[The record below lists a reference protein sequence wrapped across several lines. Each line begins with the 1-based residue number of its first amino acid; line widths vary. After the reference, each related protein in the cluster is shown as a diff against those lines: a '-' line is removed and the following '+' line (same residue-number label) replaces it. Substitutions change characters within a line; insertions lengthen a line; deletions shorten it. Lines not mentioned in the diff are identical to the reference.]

1 MDCGLNMDIR
11 NSDKTSFVGR
21 TNYFTELNSAWI
33 DYKVFG
39 IYGLKAIGKSSYFKH
54 FLKFKR
60 GEAHF
65 FDLTTKQT
73 IRSLYI
79 SICSSF
85 AEKPDELAICCSNNY
100 WIEHILDIIQEVPK
114 DVTIVFDNA
123 EDVIDGPLVEKFL
136 RLCTTLIEHS
146 KAKIVITSTTKVI
159 FTKHSNIYFTQEIL
173 PLTPDESKILFSVA
187 APDVDLGSYRDTI
200 VELSEGL
207 PLLILLIA
215 SELEAD
221 GGHVSPEE
229 MVGLLLECRLQTIS
243 NSHAHTRVD
252 VLYRCFILRLQEV
265 HRDYLVTLDYIP
277 GSFTSRH
284 ATILLDVGTEAKT
297 KQFAL
302 KPIRDRHMLRYE
314 SDSRRFN
321 IQGILREVITT
332 NFVIKNLAD
341 VKSRYIRLFCGVMK
355 DIADKMGTSEYT
367 KAIAEFSM
375 EQPNLR
381 KLLWEV
387 DDTKQD
393 TYHFFIEIASSCT
406 ELIEKYMA
414 DQSDAFYGGCL
425 ELADKYGKDKD
436 KVSVY
441 IAVGSVET
449 LTKGNL
455 QVGEKNFLKALR
467 VLKKYE
473 DKHQMAVV
481 YKKLGWIAFKQGF
494 CARAVELCQ
503 KSLGIFQL
511 GRDEY
516 ELITLENLSIMA
528 SAWTVLGEFDLA
540 EKYHNC
546 CLKRR
551 ERRFGKT
558 SAAVGKSLN
567 NIGILFEKKGN
578 HQKAY
583 TLFMKGLNMKR
594 IGQTETLSI
603 VYSLSNV
610 ANCLINIGRSDEAH
624 EHIDEAIDI
633 LNKERVPMLDG
644 LSLVRHTKGKI
655 YAKENRFKEAYSA
668 FSESINISR
677 TSELKGFVWMERL
690 LDLARL
696 QQRRKQYKA
705 CIKTLAEALSFQ
717 EEITKCMEHSFD
729 IINCLKCLAEV
740 CKETKDKS
748 KYIQTLYSMEKECIR
763 LEQVCKKYGNK
774 VWTDEVQRELNNT
787 QAELKQLDKLA
798 KTYTNK

>member
-252 VLYRCFILRLQEV
+252 V
-265 HRDYLVTLDYIP
+265 
-277 GSFTSRH
+277 
-284 ATILLDVGTEAKT
+284 GTEAKT

-332 NFVIKNLAD
+332 NFVIKNLA
-341 VKSRYIRLFCGVMK
+341 

-494 CARAVELCQ
+494 CARAVERVRL
-503 KSLGIFQL
+503 SREIPQL
-511 GRDEY
+511 LPKATR
-516 ELITLENLSIMA
+516 T
-528 SAWTVLGEFDLA
+528 TV
-540 EKYHNC
+540 
-546 CLKRR
+546 R
-551 ERRFGKT
+551 
-558 SAAVGKSLN
+558 
-567 NIGILFEKKGN
+567 
-578 HQKAY
+578 
-583 TLFMKGLNMKR
+583 
-594 IGQTETLSI
+594 
-603 VYSLSNV
+603 
-610 ANCLINIGRSDEAH
+610 
-624 EHIDEAIDI
+624 
-633 LNKERVPMLDG
+633 
-644 LSLVRHTKGKI
+644 
-655 YAKENRFKEAYSA
+655 
-668 FSESINISR
+668 
-677 TSELKGFVWMERL
+677 
-690 LDLARL
+690 
-696 QQRRKQYKA
+696 
-705 CIKTLAEALSFQ
+705 
-717 EEITKCMEHSFD
+717 
-729 IINCLKCLAEV
+729 
-740 CKETKDKS
+740 
-748 KYIQTLYSMEKECIR
+748 
-763 LEQVCKKYGNK
+763 
-774 VWTDEVQRELNNT
+774 
-787 QAELKQLDKLA
+787 
-798 KTYTNK
+798 